1 MKLGKIAWLI
11 LGIGILV
18 IALGSLY
25 TVYRGQVQDQEK
37 VNNSLSLAQVTLSK
51 LATERANLESTL
63 TEIENKLTQATSRL
77 KPAKAAF
84 PTSMESIEVDEQ
96 LFRIAKDWGLEVIS
110 LTASKPDDEKV
121 KVEVG
126 DTEVGDVTYF
136 VTSFTIAVKGEVSD
150 ILDFINTIVTRD
162 DFNTATIEM
171 VNIKVPEP
179 PTEEE
184 EAEKPSATI
193 QLVIY
198 GYKGG

>member
-1 MKLGKIAWLI
+1 MKLGKTAWLI
-11 LGIGILV
+11 LGVGILV

-25 TVYRGQVQDQEK
+25 MVYRGQAEEQEK
-37 VNNSLSLAQVTLSK
+37 VNNSLSLAQATLSK
-51 LATERANLESTL
+51 LAAERANLESTL
-63 TEIENKLTQATSRL
+63 TEIENKLDQATSRL

-96 LFRIAKDWGLEVIS
+96 LFRIATIDWGLEVIS
-110 LTASKPDDEKV
+110 LTASKPTDSAV

-126 DTEVGDVTYF
+126 DTEVGEVIYF

-150 ILDFINTIVTRD
+150 ILDFINTIVTQD
-162 DFNTATIEM
+162 DFNTATIEL
-171 VNIKVPEP
+171 VNIKVAES
-179 PTEEE
+179 
-184 EAEKPSATI
+184 EKPSATI

>member
-11 LGIGILV
+11 LGIGVLV

-25 TVYRGQVQDQEK
+25 MVYRGQAEEQEK
-37 VNNSLSLAQVTLSK
+37 VNNSLSLAQATLSK
-51 LATERANLESTL
+51 LAAERANLESTL
-63 TEIENKLTQATSRL
+63 TEIETKLDQATSRL
-77 KPAKAAF
+77 KPAKASF
-84 PTSMESIEVDEQ
+84 PTSVEIIEADEQ

-162 DFNTATIEM
+162 DFNTATIEL
-171 VNIKVPEP
+171 VNIRVPEP
-179 PTEEE
+179 PAEEE

-193 QLVIY
+193 QLIIY